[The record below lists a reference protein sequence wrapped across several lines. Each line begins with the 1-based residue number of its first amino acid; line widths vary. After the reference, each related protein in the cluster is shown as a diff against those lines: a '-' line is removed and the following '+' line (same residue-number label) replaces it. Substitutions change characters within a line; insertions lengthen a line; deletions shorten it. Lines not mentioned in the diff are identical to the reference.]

1 MGDAGGVMAEARE
14 QEGRLGLIVSGSL
27 VKGLTARLDGGT
39 SVEELRVGRFVRIRG
54 QRHDFFCLV
63 TDVRLDATTPDVQAD
78 PPAPEEGFLRA
89 VLAGTTAYG
98 AVEIQPMLMLDRE
111 GADGPDVPAN
121 GRANGHGGGASGA
134 GLAAERPEPRP
145 VRTVP
150 AHFSE
155 VFLADDD
162 DFKRVFGEAD
172 RSHFEIGQPL
182 EGDHA
187 ICVDLRRFVERSNGV
202 FGKSGTG
209 KSFLTRLLL
218 CGVALSK
225 EAVNLIFDMHS
236 EYGWASQ
243 SESGYQVKG
252 LRQLFGGSRV
262 AVYTLDPDTPR
273 DGDARHDGAIV
284 VGLNEIEIED
294 IALLQEELRLNPTA
308 VESANICEDRLG
320 KRWIEQLTSEDV
332 DVAEL
337 AANVGANAASLGALR
352 NKLRAH
358 LLRLKFVR
366 PHVTE
371 ADSGLDKLIASLLQG
386 QHVVLE
392 FGQHRNLLAY
402 MLAANVITR
411 RIHAR
416 WTKMTEDHK
425 QGRGEKPRQL
435 MITIEE
441 AHKFLNPRAAS
452 QTIFG
457 TIARELRKYNVTL
470 LVVDQR
476 PSGIDDEVLSQIGTR
491 ITCQLNDDRDI
502 DAVLAGMSGAGHLRS
517 VLATLDS
524 RQQAMILGHAVPMPM
539 ALRTRPYDE
548 AFYQFVEE
556 RRSGLG
562 GLAPVGAAAVPA
574 WGPDPIRRA
583 VENAQSRESREA
595 KLRRELGMDDE

>member
-1 MGDAGGVMAEARE
+1 MRE
-14 QEGRLGLIVSGSL
+14 DRLGLIVAGSL
-27 VKGLTARLDGGT
+27 VKGLTARLDGLA
-39 SVEELRVGRFVRIRG
+39 SVEELRVGRFVRIAG

-63 TDVRLDATTPDVQAD
+63 TDVRLDATNQDVQAD
-78 PPAPEEGFLRA
+78 PPAPDESFLRA

-98 AVEIQPMLMLDRE
+98 ALEIQPMLMLARDPSDADEE
-111 GADGPDVPAN
+111 G
-121 GRANGHGGGASGA
+121 
-134 GLAAERPEPRP
+134 PRP

-155 VFLADDD
+155 VFDADEG
-162 DFKRVFGEAD
+162 DFARVFGAAD
-172 RSHFEIGQPL
+172 ETHFEIGTPL
-182 EGDHA
+182 DMDVPV
-187 ICVDLRRFVERSNGV
+187 CLDLRRFVERSNGV

-218 CGVALSK
+218 CGVAKSAT
-225 EAVNLIFDMHS
+225 AVNLIFDMHT
-236 EYGWASQ
+236 EYGWSSQ
-243 SESGYQVKG
+243 SELGHHVKG
-252 LRQLFGGSRV
+252 LRQLFGAARV
-262 AVYTLDPDTPR
+262 AVFTLDPEMPR
-273 DGDARHDGAIV
+273 STDNRTDGAITI
-284 VGLNEIEIED
+284 GLNEIEIED
-294 IALLQEELRLNPTA
+294 IALLQDELRLNPTA

-320 KRWIEQLTSEDV
+320 KRWIERLTGDDTDV
-332 DVAEL
+332 NEL
-337 AANVGANAASLGALR
+337 AQEIGANAASLGALR

-358 LLRLKFVR
+358 ILRLKFIR
-366 PHVTE
+366 PYVTE
-371 ADSGLDKLIASLLQG
+371 SQSGLDALIASLEAG
-386 QHVVLE
+386 KHVVLE

-416 WTKMTEDHK
+416 WTRLTEDHK
-425 QGRGEKPRQL
+425 QGQGAQPRQL

-441 AHKFLNPRAAS
+441 AHKFLNPRAAN

-502 DAVLAGMSGAGHLRS
+502 DAVMAGVSGASHLRS

-539 ALRTRPYDE
+539 ALRTRKYDE
-548 AFYQFVEE
+548 AFYK
-556 RRSGLG
+556 GLG
-562 GLAPVGAAAVPA
+562 P
-574 WGPDPIRRA
+574 WGGDPIMEAVSGALRPGRRY
-583 VENAQSRESREA
+583 ED
-595 KLRRELGMDDE
+595 LFPDDD